1 MSLKSMSSAPEAK
14 SRNGDLLFALFSQ
27 RAAPGLGK
35 HIKVIL
41 VVTWQR
47 GEGSTHS
54 VWSHIWGAAEKWQ
67 KKVDKTGLNFNETRL
82 IKC

>member
-35 HIKVIL
+35 HVKVIL
-41 VVTWQR
+41 VVIWQR
-47 GEGSTHS
+47 GEGSTRS
-54 VWSHIWGAAEKWQ
+54 LWSHIWGTGERGEGAAEKWQ
-67 KKVDKTGLNFNETRL
+67 KKSR
-82 IKC
+82 

>member
-14 SRNGDLLFALFSQ
+14 SRNGVLLFALFSQ

-35 HIKVIL
+35 HVKVIL

-54 VWSHIWGAAEKWQ
+54 VWSHIWGGQQ
-67 KKVDKTGLNFNETRL
+67 KNERKKSIKLYL
-82 IKC
+82 I